1 MIKWSIRQ
9 LFVYVQVSNKHI
21 IVKQAYNEVPRA
33 VDFASLKGNSSSL
46 KQVLKSWGMTVTSL
60 YAPIHYKRVR

>member
-21 IVKQAYNEVPRA
+21 IVKQAYNEMPRA
-33 VDFASLKGNSSSL
+33 VDFASLK
-46 KQVLKSWGMTVTSL
+46 
-60 YAPIHYKRVR
+60 A

>member
-21 IVKQAYNEVPRA
+21 IVKQAYNKVPRA
-33 VDFASLKGNSSSL
+33 VDFASLK
-46 KQVLKSWGMTVTSL
+46 
-60 YAPIHYKRVR
+60 A